1 MSIAPEIKSRLAK
14 LQQEQAKVDAALV
27 AKRNGNSASNGNG
40 RTPSKSEVFGEP
52 WARKGEN
59 IMSSRGFQFQ
69 RLLAVAG
76 KTPGY
81 NNDNSKIELDLC
93 GRMYKNY
100 CVDQKVTFTPF
111 ANTDTPFLAPLGS
124 ELLGGGDEI
133 SDQFRHEIKSLTVA
147 GVAGAD
153 PSEMSWIAQKA
164 YQGSTK
170 AITTPQSWLNEGLGG
185 ALVAPPE
192 FGELIQ
198 LLRNKDALI
207 NAGCRVVPMP
217 PSGRI
222 KFPRQIAPTL
232 GYWIGENTNIPSS
245 NFNTSTLLLSSKKV
259 AALVG
264 MPNELIRFASP
275 ASEAL
280 LRADMTKTL
289 SLTFDY
295 ACLQGPGT
303 DNTPLGVINT
313 PNIYT
318 VTPTTVGTNGNTL
331 SPQDLYSFISG
342 IEANNAEFQGWI
354 MRPEMFYLLV
364 GARTSV
370 YNGASTSQYG
380 PFAFDQFRQLGQGW
394 QKIVAGFPAVTTAQ
408 VSITQTK
415 GNASNLTYVVGGQWD
430 DSIMALF
437 GAIEFAQATQ
447 GDSAF
452 QQDQTLVRAIL
463 TGDFGLRHPAA
474 FAAAQTLTLS
484 VGN

>member
-1 MSIAPEIKSRLAK
+1 MAVITQDVKSRLAK
-14 LQQEQAKVDAALV
+14 LQAEQAKIDAALV
-27 AKRNGNSASNGNG
+27 AKQKSGRTTPSN
-40 RTPSKSEVFGEP
+40 TPSKESVFGP
-52 WARKGEN
+52 SNAPYVRKGEN

-69 RLLAVAG
+69 RLIGVVG
-76 KTPGY
+76 NTPGFDKE
-81 NNDNSKIELDLC
+81 NAKIENDLV
-93 GRMYKNY
+93 GRLYKNY
-100 CVDQKVTFTPF
+100 CQDNGFVPV
-111 ANTDTPFLAPLGS
+111 NGGSPFLAPLGTD
-124 ELLGGGDEI
+124 LMGGGNEI
-133 SDQFRHEIKSLTVA
+133 DDNFRIEIKQLCCA

-153 PSEMSWIAQKA
+153 RSEMEWVAKKA
-164 YQGSTK
+164 YQGHTK
-170 AITTPQSWLNEGLGG
+170 TVTTSQSWLDETLGG
-185 ALVAPPE
+185 PLVAPPE

-207 NAGCRVVPMP
+207 NAGCRVIPMP

-222 KFPRQIAPTL
+222 KFPRQVAPTT
-232 GYWIGENTNIPSS
+232 GYWIGENANITSS

-295 ACLQGPGT
+295 ACLQGPGS

-313 PNIYT
+313 PNIVT
-318 VTPTTVGTNGNTL
+318 VTPTTVGGNGNTI
-331 SPQDLYSFISG
+331 SPQDLYTFISAV
-342 IEANNAEFQGWI
+342 EANNAEFQGWI

-364 GARTSV
+364 GARTTPYS
-370 YNGASTSQYG
+370 GGSQQG
-380 PFAFDQFRQLGQGW
+380 QFAFDQFRQLGQGW

-408 VSITQTK
+408 VSITQSK
-415 GNASNLTYVVGGQWD
+415 GSANNLTYIVGGQWD

-452 QQDQTLVRAIL
+452 QQDQTIVRAIL

-474 FAAAQTLTLS
+474 FSVAQTLTLS
-484 VGN
+484 IGN